1 MKQSKVNKT
10 VNISIR
16 LLIVVLSCGYIAWK
30 LFGNKEQL
38 PATEIFLYVLNQPFV
53 KLIAAILIFL
63 MIVNWLVE
71 TIKWRYLIKKIERVS
86 FRNAVI
92 AVLTGITVSIFTP
105 NRVGEYFG
113 RAFLL
118 REASPLKAILLTIV
132 GSMSQLLVTVV
143 IGSAALLIFLP
154 VYFPFEG
161 SWNLTIYISM
171 LLGIVTANTAFLLFY
186 FNVPLI
192 GSLSGWVER
201 KNWSRIGNYLKVLN
215 DFSRRELF
223 YVLMMSLLRYF
234 VFSFQFYLVL
244 RIFGVPITLMQ
255 ATMAIP
261 VIYLA
266 LAAIPTVALSEL
278 GVRGSVAIFV
288 LGIMTTGTLAGA
300 AMPGGLSLAIVTA
313 TTVLWIIN
321 LAVPALIG
329 AVFVYKLKFI
339 RQ

>member
-1 MKQSKVNKT
+1 M
-10 VNISIR
+10 
-16 LLIVVLSCGYIAWK
+16 LLL
-30 LFGNKEQL
+30 
-38 PATEIFLYVLNQPFV
+38 
-53 KLIAAILIFL
+53 L
-63 MIVNWLVE
+63 MMVNWLIE
-71 TIKWRYLIKKIERVS
+71 TLKWRYLVAKIERIS
-86 FRNAVI
+86 FRNSVI
-92 AVLTGITVSIFTP
+92 AVLTGVTVSIFTP

-143 IGSAALLIFLP
+143 IGSAALLVFLP
-154 VYFPFEG
+154 LYFPFSG
-161 SWNLTIYISM
+161 SWNLAMYLG
-171 LLGIVTANTAFLLFY
+171 LLAGIATANVAFMLFY
-186 FNVPLI
+186 FNVPLL

-201 KNWSRIGNYLKVLN
+201 KNWERINRYLKVLN
-215 DFSRRELF
+215 EFTRRELLN
-223 YVLMMSLLRYF
+223 VLMMSFLRYV
-234 VFSFQFYLVL
+234 VFSFQFFLVL
-244 RIFGVPITLMQ
+244 RLFGILVTPGQ
-255 ATMAIP
+255 AAMAIP

-288 LGIMTTGTLAGA
+288 LGIITTGTLAGA
-300 AMPGGLSLAIVTA
+300 AMPGGLSLAIVSA
-313 TTVLWIIN
+313 TTVLWVIN